1 MSLRR
6 LLWLIAL
13 VVLVCP
19 PAIPV
24 AGATGRAA
32 QPGSI
37 HCAECPPPP
46 CPEHDAARH
55 AAGPCCPLMSHALAV
70 MPLAASVTSFPVIR
84 LFAEFAGRDLVGLPP
99 RQEPPPPRV

>member
-1 MSLRR
+1 MNLRR

-24 AGATGRAA
+24 AGATGRA
-32 QPGSI
+32 PPLGSI

-46 CPEHDAARH
+46 CPEHDTARH
-55 AAGPCCPLMSHALAV
+55 AAGPCCPLMSQVQAV
-70 MPLAASVTSFPVIR
+70 LPPAASAASFRGIR
-84 LFAEFAGRDLVGLPP
+84 LFAEFAGRELVGLPP